1 MTLKEK
7 TDFVKKLYNILDNI
21 EYTRYITWSDDG
33 KSFLIL
39 DPQEFSENVLT
50 NFFRHKNVSSFIRQL
65 NKYDFHKVK
74 STSAVLEKY
83 GPQVL
88 EFKNVYFEQGNRNQ
102 LYKIRRKS
110 SCSEI
115 KLGGDFPGVEN
126 SFVFQEHVITTI
138 RGLSEKFESLTGH
151 VKEIKTKLSDLM
163 YDMYSKRI
171 NVLLFD
177 EDVNLSMY
185 IYSLLRDHNMSITV
199 LDSQSS
205 LYPVIKHTSFSFI
218 VLSTTFDVANS
229 VMGYFRSF
237 DHVTPVIFIG
247 YESPEM
253 DVFSLGINDFIKKP
267 FSHASFLST
276 IEKYIPKR

>member
-7 TDFVKKLYNILDNI
+7 TDFVKKLYNILETP
-21 EYTRYITWSDDG
+21 EYHAYISWSDDG

-74 STSAVLEKY
+74 STSFVLERY

-88 EFKNVYFEQGNRNQ
+88 EFKNVHFERGNKSQ
-102 LYKIRRKS
+102 LFKIRRKS

-115 KLGGDFPGVEN
+115 KLGGEYPGVEN
-126 SFVFQEHVITTI
+126 SFVFQDHVVSSI
-138 RGLSEKFESLTGH
+138 RNLSDKFESLTDH
-151 VKEIKTKLSDLM
+151 IKDIKSKLSELM
-163 YDMYSKRI
+163 YDVYSKRI

-177 EDVNLSMY
+177 EDVNLSIY

-199 LDSQSS
+199 LDSQGS
-205 LYPVIKHTSFSFI
+205 LYPVIKHTTFNFI
-218 VLSTTFDVANS
+218 VLSTTFEVANS

-237 DHVTPVIFIG
+237 DHITPVIYIG
-247 YESPEM
+247 YESSEI
-253 DVFSLGINDFIKKP
+253 DIYSLGVNDFIKKP
-267 FSHASFLST
+267 FSHASFLSI